1 MKKYI
6 GLMGV
11 LLILMSLIFS
21 PIANAANLDPSK
33 LTMAEIEREKN
44 SHPSINEKQKALLK
58 SYGVTEDKIKSIT
71 RREISDILLFGH
83 IVNPEYIH
91 PYLVSKIEVMD
102 GFKKT
107 ELARKRTSFA
117 F

>member
-44 SHPSINEKQKALLK
+44 SHPSINEKQKAL
-58 SYGVTEDKIKSIT
+58 TFIKIQWIQHI
-71 RREISDILLFGH
+71 RRLLH
-83 IVNPEYIH
+83 LTI
-91 PYLVSKIEVMD
+91 
-102 GFKKT
+102 
-107 ELARKRTSFA
+107 
-117 F
+117 